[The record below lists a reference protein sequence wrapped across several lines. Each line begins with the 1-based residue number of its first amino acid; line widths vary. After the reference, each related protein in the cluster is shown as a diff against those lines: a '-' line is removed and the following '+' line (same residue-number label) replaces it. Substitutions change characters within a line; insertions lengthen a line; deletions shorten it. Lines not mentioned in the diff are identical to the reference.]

1 MGRDRM
7 KDVEGNPEG
16 IIAQVRDITQ
26 QKSTDEI
33 NRSVKEEHEERRML
47 SIRSDRL
54 HSLGEMVTGITHE
67 LNQPLVGVR
76 GLAEHMLL
84 SIDRGWELS
93 NDKIRERC
101 QLIIEQADRMVHII
115 EHIRMFAR
123 DSGRSELGIVDVNQV
138 ITSSISMFTMQLRSH
153 GVSLKYDLAD
163 ELPMVLANPFSFEEV
178 LINLLIN
185 ARDALD
191 AKIKKVP
198 TLKPFIFIRTFITY
212 IEDKGYV
219 RMELTDNG
227 IGIPDNLT
235 EQIFKPFFTTKG
247 PGKGTGLGL
256 NISMSIIES
265 FGGTIQVNSI
275 FGEGTTLIVLIPI
288 AEQSQKLRR
297 E

>member
-7 KDVEGNPEG
+7 KDAEGNPEG
-16 IIAQVRDITQ
+16 TIAQVRDITQ
-26 QKSTDEI
+26 IKSTEETKL
-33 NRSVKEEHEERRML
+33 SAKEEHEERRML

-101 QLIIEQADRMVHII
+101 QLIMEQADRMVRVI
-115 EHIRMFAR
+115 EHVRMFAK
-123 DSGRSELGIVDVNQV
+123 DLGKSELGMVDVNHV
-138 ITSSISMFTMQLRSH
+138 ITSSISMFNIQLKSH
-153 GVSLKYDLAD
+153 GISLEYDLAD
-163 ELPMVLANPFSFEEV
+163 QLPMVLANPFSLEEV

-191 AKIKKVP
+191 AKTKKDP
-198 TLKPFIFIRTFITY
+198 TLKPFIFIHTLITY
-212 IEDKGYV
+212 IEGKGYV
-219 RMELTDNG
+219 KMELTDNG
-227 IGIPDNLT
+227 IGIPEDLT
-235 EQIFKPFFTTKG
+235 AQIFEPFFTTKG

-256 NISMSIIES
+256 SISMSIIE
-265 FGGTIQVNSI
+265 
-275 FGEGTTLIVLIPI
+275 LIPI
-288 AEQSQKLRR
+288 AEQSQELRR